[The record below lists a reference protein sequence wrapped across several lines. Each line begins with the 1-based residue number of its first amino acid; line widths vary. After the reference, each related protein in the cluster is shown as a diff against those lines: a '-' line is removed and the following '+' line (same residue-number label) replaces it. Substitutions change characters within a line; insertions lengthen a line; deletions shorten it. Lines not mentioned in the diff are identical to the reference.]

1 MVAANPQAWPTKEY
15 TQTLNNTCFS
25 SYPSG
30 ANACDHLWIGDA
42 EAGAPEIDARCS
54 TNMHDPRLLICFNY
68 MQYTRASADSR
79 TPAPLDPEE
88 IRQTWDV
95 LQTSLLGSVRKPM
108 AVFSL
113 GWGTGSLGLVFEAW
127 ALWKLQFHAACVV
140 TKINDDKYGCHSGK
154 VECLSSSFCSIL
166 NGW

>member
-1 MVAANPQAWPTKEY
+1 MTSFESFLQNHCKINGGFRMGCWLASQTWLQPTHKPDPPRN
-15 TQTLNNTCFS
+15 TPRLSTILAFLPTLLVL
-25 SYPSG
+25 
-30 ANACDHLWIGDA
+30 NACDHLWIGDA

-54 TNMHDPRLLICFNY
+54 TNMHDPRLLICCNY

-95 LQTSLLGSVRKPM
+95 LQTSLLGSVRKSM

-113 GWGTGSLGLVFEAW
+113 GWGTGSLGTGSLGLVFEAW
-127 ALWKLQFHAACVV
+127 AL
-140 TKINDDKYGCHSGK
+140 
-154 VECLSSSFCSIL
+154 
-166 NGW
+166 